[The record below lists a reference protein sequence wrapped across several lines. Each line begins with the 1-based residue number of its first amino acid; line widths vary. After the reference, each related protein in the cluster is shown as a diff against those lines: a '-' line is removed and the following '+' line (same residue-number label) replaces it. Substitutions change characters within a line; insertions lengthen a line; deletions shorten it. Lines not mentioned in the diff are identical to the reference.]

1 MLWCRFGT
9 LLFLKWETISFE
21 KENWKPTHSSLN
33 FMKYRQNIVSTE
45 KINSY
50 CSKKKKETT
59 TAVKKYKIG
68 LKEK

>member
-9 LLFLKWETISFE
+9 LLFLKWGTISFE

-33 FMKYRQNIVSTE
+33 FKNIDKTLLVL
-45 KINSY
+45 KKLIHIVQ
-50 CSKKKKETT
+50 KKKETT
-59 TAVKKYKIG
+59 ATIKKYKMG